1 MKLKKYQKRMIK
13 EYNQLN
19 KRIKKLEKILIKIEA
34 NTLEFD
40 NVTPAWILRDQLD
53 MMERYRRVLLV
64 RAEYEGVE
72 LEY

>member
-1 MKLKKYQKRMIK
+1 MKAYKKRMVK

-19 KRIKKLEKILIKIEA
+19 ERIKKLEKILVKNEA

-40 NVTPAWILRDQLD
+40 ITVPLYILQDQLD
-53 MMERYRRVLLV
+53 MMKRYRRVLLV
-64 RAEYEGVE
+64 RAEYEGIE